1 MWSRIHS
8 TTTNRSPNVNDTTRR
23 FPRTLRE
30 AFPHDREW
38 SYSIEKH
45 RSPMSVLEA
54 IVGWASVIG
63 MSVLLAYA
71 VVA

>member
-1 MWSRIHS
+1 M
-8 TTTNRSPNVNDTTRR
+8 NDTTRR

-38 SYSIEKH
+38 AYAIE
-45 RSPMSVLEA
+45 RSRPPMGVFETVLA
-54 IVGWASVIG
+54 WASIVG

>member
-1 MWSRIHS
+1 MNH
-8 TTTNRSPNVNDTTRR
+8 TTRR

-38 SYSIEKH
+38 AYAIE
-45 RSPMSVLEA
+45 RTRPPMGVFETVLA
-54 IVGWASVIG
+54 WASIVG
-63 MSVLLAYA
+63 MSLLLAYA